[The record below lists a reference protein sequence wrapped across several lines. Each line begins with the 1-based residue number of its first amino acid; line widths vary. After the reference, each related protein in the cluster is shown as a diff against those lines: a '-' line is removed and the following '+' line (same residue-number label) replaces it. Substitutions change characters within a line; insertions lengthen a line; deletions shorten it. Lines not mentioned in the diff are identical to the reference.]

1 VKPPKAAVPDTQD
14 DGAFP
19 ALGDGK
25 TTKVEEVKQE
35 SARAETQPEVKT
47 PEVTSESQA

>member
-25 TTKVEEVKQE
+25 TAKVEDVKQE
-35 SARAETQPEVKT
+35 SVKAETQPEVKT
-47 PEVTSESQA
+47 PKEASES